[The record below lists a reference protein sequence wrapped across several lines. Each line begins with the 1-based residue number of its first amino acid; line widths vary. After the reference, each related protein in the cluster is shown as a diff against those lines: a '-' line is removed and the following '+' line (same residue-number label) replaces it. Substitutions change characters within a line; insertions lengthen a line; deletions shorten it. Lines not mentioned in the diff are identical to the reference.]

1 MVQCLTIDCP
11 IAISSANSQLLFDSV
26 EEAKDCWKRNLPGF
40 FLDSRL
46 QHQDWSSL
54 PSFIEDNLF
63 EHGHSTLCHLPKWH
77 FKVVLFGGRWCSQSP
92 QLQSDFFE
100 LLSSLSSIRI
110 MAMRVIGYGWTWQV
124 PTTLRTYWCFSSN
137 RAFTS
142 FPKMQIHHVLP
153 KLALLRPVEDFWA
166 VLKKTIYD
174 EGWVVTSILVLRRRI
189 KKKARQIPLR
199 TILCLFNT
207 IKKQLAICAWDG
219 YWVVHR

>member
-1 MVQCLTIDCP
+1 MP
-11 IAISSANSQLLFDSV
+11 NGGPPNSYLEYKQQLLFDCI
-26 EEAKDCWKRNLPGF
+26 EEVKDCQKENLPGL
-40 FLDSRL
+40 FLDSPL
-46 QHQDWSSL
+46 QHRDWSCL
-54 PSFIEDNLF
+54 PSSVVDNLF
-63 EHGHSTLCHLPKWH
+63 MCGDGALRHLPMWH
-77 FKVVLFGGRWCSQSP
+77 FKVVLFGSRWCSQSP

-174 EGWVVTSILVLRRRI
+174 EGWVVTSILVLKRGI
-189 KKKARQIPLR
+189 KKKARQIPLW

-207 IKKQLAICAWDG
+207 IKKQLAVCAWDG
-219 YWVVHR
+219 YRVVHR